1 MARMRAETN
10 ALQTALDNYIASNT
24 TNLSNIEERVPTAS
38 GVGGI
43 NINYSND
50 AYPNTSLEVL
60 TVSYYDDYNFTDL
73 EPETHYDG
81 YILADDG
88 RGGTSEA
95 GFFFVTEPEIT
106 IERKE
111 GETFYE
117 HRVNGV
123 LKEIKVVPDVG
134 PTYYLV
140 PADGNTWIREDQ
152 SQILVPSW
160 KLFEW

>member
-1 MARMRAETN
+1 MRAYLILVSMLTS
-10 ALQTALDNYIASNT
+10 ALFFTSSAFSQEAALP
-24 TNLSNIEERVPTAS
+24 V
-38 GVGGI
+38 
-43 NINYSND
+43 
-50 AYPNTSLEVL
+50 
-60 TVSYYDDYNFTDL
+60 
-73 EPETHYDG
+73 
-81 YILADDG
+81 
-88 RGGTSEA
+88 
-95 GFFFVTEPEIT
+95 EPEIT

-140 PADGNTWIREDQ
+140 PADGNAWIREDT